1 MSKEVSFWAP
11 SIIFVDILP
20 RNYDLARSEQYF
32 SCNTPY
38 LDNFRNKLDKFENLR
53 RKVGS
58 QGYFQLEIRPT

>member
-32 SCNTPY
+32 SYIPPIWTILIINWT
-38 LDNFRNKLDKFENLR
+38 NL
-53 RKVGS
+53 K
-58 QGYFQLEIRPT
+58 I